1 VELVDGEVLSA
12 GEVKIADPQ
21 VLLAA
26 GGLILIAILLGTVVI
41 TLAGI
46 PFGLTHWHAHFFS
59 LPHPSGTFLKLD
71 LRSATKLGFGELI
84 FVFFFV
90 DLFDNVGTLLAFAGL
105 PAKRETSAR
114 EPCNL

>member
-1 VELVDGEVLSA
+1 MGRFSA

-46 PFGLTHWHAHFFS
+46 PFGLSHWHAHFFS

-90 DLFDNVGTLLAFAGL
+90 DLFDNVGTLLASAGL